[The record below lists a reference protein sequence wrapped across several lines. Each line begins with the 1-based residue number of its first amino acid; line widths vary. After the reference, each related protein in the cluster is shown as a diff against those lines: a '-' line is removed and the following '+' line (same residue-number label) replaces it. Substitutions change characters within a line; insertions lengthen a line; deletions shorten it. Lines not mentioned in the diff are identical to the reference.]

1 MRDSTQG
8 QSKIITLND
17 INKIYK
23 TEFGLFRALDR
34 INLKIEQGEFLA
46 VVGKSG
52 SGKSTL
58 INMLT
63 GIDHPSNGE
72 VIVADT
78 NIRMLDEGRM
88 AEWRGKNLGIVF
100 QFFQMLP
107 TLTIKENILLPMDL
121 AEIYSEKEREE
132 RADLLLYEFDLL
144 DSAEKFPHSISLG
157 HQQRAAIARS
167 LANDPPILVADEPTG
182 NLDWETA
189 KSVFKIFEQLI
200 DGNKTIIMVTH
211 DDDLASR
218 AHRKIT
224 LSDGIIV
231 DEVNYKK

>member
-1 MRDSTQG
+1 MRDYIQK
-8 QSKIITLND
+8 QPKIITLND
-17 INKIYK
+17 IYKIYK
-23 TEFGLFRALDR
+23 TESGLFRALDG
-34 INLKIEQGEFLA
+34 INLNIELGEFLA

-63 GIDHPSNGE
+63 GIDHPSNGD
-72 VIVADT
+72 VIAAET
-78 NIRMLDEGRM
+78 NIRKLDEGKM

-107 TLTIKENILLPMDL
+107 TLTIRENLLLPMDL
-121 AEIYSEKEREE
+121 AGKYSEKEREE
-132 RADLLLYEFDLL
+132 RADFLLNEFDLL
-144 DSAEKFPHSISLG
+144 DYAEKFPNSISLG
-157 HQQRAAIARS
+157 HQQRAAIARA

-211 DDDLASR
+211 DDDLASQ

-231 DEVNYKK
+231 DEVNY

>member
-1 MRDSTQG
+1 MKKSVQTQPT
-8 QSKIITLND
+8 IIKLND
-17 INKIYK
+17 IEKVYK
-23 TEFGLFRALDR
+23 TEFGNFRALDG
-34 INLKIEQGEFLA
+34 INLSVEQGEFLA

-63 GIDHPSNGE
+63 GIDHPSKGE
-72 VIVADT
+72 VIVAET
-78 NIRMLDEGRM
+78 NIRKLDEGKM

-121 AEIYSEKEREE
+121 AEKYSEKEREE
-132 RADLLLYEFDLL
+132 RADFLLHEFDLF
-144 DSAEKFPHSISLG
+144 DSANKFPNTISLG
-157 HQQRAAIARS
+157 HQQRAAIARA

-189 KSVFKIFEQLI
+189 KSVFHIFEKLI
-200 DGNKTIIMVTH
+200 DVNKTIIMVTH

-224 LSDGIIV
+224 LFDGGIV
-231 DEVNYKK
+231 DEVKYKF